1 MDCPLPSPSRFLK
14 SAVFHVGFVGLV
26 EGYSR
31 YIDDKRR
38 VDVEFV
44 IGIAIVKGNIQGGE
58 DPRFISCNNVH
69 IVIKCIKCTFE
80 RVLLRIN
87 KETLVHR

>member
-1 MDCPLPSPSRFLK
+1 MDLLDLSRVILDT
-14 SAVFHVGFVGLV
+14 ST
-26 EGYSR
+26 
-31 YIDDKRR
+31 IT

-44 IGIAIVKGNIQGGE
+44 IGIAIVEGNIQDGE